1 MEDNLKPQ
9 YQPWN
14 EDAFQADVFVRGM
27 TWLQRLLYR
36 SLLCAAFF
44 HNTRPYLPTDDDVL
58 WVLAGAENLEMWLQ
72 NKTVIMKRFTVC
84 SHDPNLLEQNR
95 VLKDW
100 NRVQDALTASREY
113 GRNGGLKSAASRG
126 GQGGVRKTLVS
137 ELGGVNQLNVTNV
150 TEPTELNQPTNE
162 TESSVSVSS
171 FHRSADWKNFAIPYR
186 NVFRKKA
193 GTEFK
198 KRYYEACSK
207 YGEDVVL
214 ECFHAWATDNQREW
228 CEANGF
234 DRPLNIFFKK
244 LPEEAADAVDLNITE
259 KEEQTA
265 AAEQRA
271 RSEQIQAESI
281 ERQTAEINAILSAT
295 SLDPETECKLEDI
308 MAEE

>member
-1 MEDNLKPQ
+1 MIAKDVSLPVDSDRLARYARCDEVSTLVLKQFPIVETEWGQRRRNVPQ
-9 YQPWN
+9 LEVWN
-14 EDAFQADVFVRGM
+14 DARA
-27 TWLQRLLYR
+27 R
-36 SLLCAAFF
+36 SEAGKK
-44 HNTRPYLPTDDDVL
+44 
-58 WVLAGAENLEMWLQ
+58 GAE
-72 NKTVIMKRFTVC
+72 KRWGKQWEGENDASADATALPA
-84 SHDPNLLEQNR
+84 HEKAHALLLPISDHTISEQ
-95 VLKDW
+95 
-100 NRVQDALTASREY
+100 T
-113 GRNGGLKSAASRG
+113 KSEQTKSD
-126 GQGGVRKTLVS
+126 Q
-137 ELGGVNQLNVTNV
+137 
-150 TEPTELNQPTNE
+150 
-162 TESSVSVSS
+162 SSVSVSS

-214 ECFHAWATDNQREW
+214 ECFRAWATDNQREW

-244 LPEEAADAVDLNITE
+244 LPEEAADLSDLNIAE

>member
-150 TEPTELNQPTNE
+150 TEPTKLNQPTNE
-162 TESSVSVSS
+162 TELSVSVSS
-171 FHRSADWKNFAIPYR
+171 HRSADWKNIALRHKRYFG
-186 NVFRKKA
+186 KKA
-193 GTEFK
+193 GIFFK
-198 KRYYEACSK
+198 DKYFDACSK
-207 YGEDVVL
+207 YGEEIVL
-214 ECFHAWATDNQREW
+214 EL
-228 CEANGF
+228 F
-234 DRPLNIFFKK
+234 DEYGPTNADWVESNNVQQPLHKFFKN
-244 LPEEAADAVDLNITE
+244 LAAEAADAVDLNIAE

-265 AAEQRA
+265 VAEQQK